1 MEVNDFINPEKVEG
15 FTGTMLGFNRVLA
28 GSIYYPD
35 MSKVPSFDV
44 KNWDPVF
51 TPEVIRKFS
60 ISIGYKCYVTPDVEN
75 VVGIGNQCNPTGDN
89 SIHLGW
95 ASHNVTTL
103 RGFYRRADARDM
115 EDIEALQFQGL
126 PFVLR
131 LRPVKARP
139 IFRERHLD
147 ETHPFP
153 FPVVEPSPPKH
164 SDYEFTDDAG
174 VTTFDQSGWDKAM
187 LEYNTKKAAYDLYVT
202 EVLAVRQARKTAY
215 PTLDKV
221 GTKESDYRYGFIA
234 KEVKTAADDTFG
246 DFKPHLFHKD
256 ANGYDTD
263 YLDYEQL
270 IPPMVLA
277 LQQEYAHITLHRGT
291 INSVMTKQNDII
303 AALDAMK
310 TMMETDLGLDVSTI
324 TIPDVWTDNDKL
336 PG

>member
-15 FTGTMLGFNRVLA
+15 FTGTMLGFNRILA

-35 MSKVPSFDV
+35 MSKVPQFDI

-51 TPEVIRKFS
+51 TPEVIKKFS
-60 ISIGYKCYVTPDVEN
+60 IAIGYKCYVTPDVEN
-75 VVGIGNQCNPTGDN
+75 VVGVGNQCNPTGND

-95 ASHNVTTL
+95 AGHNVTTL
-103 RGFYRRADARDM
+103 RGYYRRADERDM
-115 EDIEALQFQGL
+115 DDVAALQFQGL
-126 PFVLR
+126 PFILA
-131 LRPVKARP
+131 LNPVKYRP
-139 IFRERHLD
+139 IFRERYLD

-153 FPVVEPSPPKH
+153 FPVVEPSPPKQ

-174 VTTFDQSGWDKAM
+174 VVNFDQSGWDKAL
-187 LEYNTKKAAYDLYVT
+187 LEFNTKKAAYDTYVA
-202 EVLAVRQARKTAY
+202 EVLAVRQARKDAY

-234 KEVKTAADDTFG
+234 KQVKTAGENTFG

-256 ANGYDTD
+256 ANGYDVD

-270 IPPMVLA
+270 IAPMVLA
-277 LQQEYAHITLHRGT
+277 LQQEYAHITLHRST
-291 INSVMTKQNDII
+291 INNVMTKQNGII
-303 AALDAMK
+303 DALNAMK

-324 TIPDVWTDNDKL
+324 TIPDVWADSDKL
-336 PG
+336 IG